1 MSRVSISS
9 QYGLNENPQPDIG
22 ECTAG
27 FNYDIAVDQTWF
39 QPRSSF
45 DLKGA
50 APNAGAVT
58 GIMQLLK
65 RDNTQTTLVC
75 AGNTVYLWD
84 GGSTWTSKGTVPS
97 GSYLRDTYWSLGD
110 YLVITDVSLM
120 NVVQKWDGTTLSNL
134 TTGLG
139 TSLYAKYG
147 IVHLGRVWLFN
158 VTTNTP
164 TPHLMVA
171 SALEDPT
178 TYDTS
183 KRGGAATGGGASFST
198 GTEAFYMLTPDLK
211 PINGVALFQN
221 TLIISTLNGRL
232 FQLTGTSAKDFAWV
246 DFFDGSP
253 AVGSESLA
261 SIGNDVVFMRQGG
274 HINLLS
280 ATQSFGNARTDEL
293 TRWLHNTI
301 SNLSG
306 ANQIIYDITNQKVL
320 FFIPGKVLV
329 LFKDFLAKDRYQLRD
344 SKSPWSVYTTQH
356 PNAFNTNA
364 AKYMLI
370 PGGSSYSVYWGDSS
384 GNVFDLN
391 GSSPGDGSSSYTVNY
406 SRRTRHIGKE
416 QFDGQWP
423 WDKENLTGEVKYR
436 RIGAFDLS
444 LTFDWDDEYNQEICT
459 LHLKGPASGDTGV
472 YFGGGFYFGGT
483 SYFNQG
489 FSSANR
495 VSDYNYSPSG
505 KGPGFYLTVSANTNV
520 LFNVDSVD
528 ID

>member
-1 MSRVSISS
+1 
-9 QYGLNENPQPDIG
+9 
-22 ECTAG
+22 
-27 FNYDIAVDQTWF
+27 
-39 QPRSSF
+39 
-45 DLKGA
+45 
-50 APNAGAVT
+50 
-58 GIMQLLK
+58 MQLVK

-75 AGNTVYLWD
+75 AGGNVYLWD
-84 GGSTWTSKGTVPS
+84 GGSTWTLKGTVPN
-97 GSYLRDTYWSLGD
+97 GSLLRDTYWSLGD
-110 YLVITDVSLM
+110 YLVITDVSLL

-139 TSLYAKYG
+139 TPLYAKYG

-158 VTTNTP
+158 VTTNST

-178 TYDTS
+178 TYDSS
-183 KRGGAATGGGASFST
+183 KRAGPATGGGAAFAT

-221 TLIISTLNGRL
+221 SLIISTLGGRL
-232 FQLTGTSAKDFAWV
+232 FQLTGVSAKDFAWA

-253 AVGSESLA
+253 AIGTEALA

-280 ATQSFGNARTDEL
+280 ATQTFGNARTDEL
-293 TRWLHNTI
+293 TRWLNTTI
-301 SNLSG
+301 KNLGG
-306 ANQIIYDITNQKVL
+306 ANQIVYDITNQKVL
-320 FFIPGKVLV
+320 FFIAGKVLV

-356 PNAFNTNA
+356 TNAFNAVA
-364 AKYMLI
+364 AKYMQI
-370 PGGSSYSVYWGDSS
+370 PGSSTFSVYWGDST

-391 GSSPGDGSSSYTVNY
+391 GSGTGDGSSTNTIMYL
-406 SRRTRHIGKE
+406 RRSRHIGKE

-423 WDKENLTGEVKYR
+423 WGKENLTGEVQYR
-436 RIGAFDLS
+436 RIGAFTLV
-444 LTFDWDDEYNQEICT
+444 LTFEWDDEYNTEICN
-459 LHLKGPASGDTGV
+459 LNLKGPPVGDTAP
-472 YFGGGFYFGGT
+472 YFGGAFYFGGAV
-483 SYFNQG
+483 YFNQG
-489 FSSANR
+489 FNASNR

-505 KGPGFYLTVSANTNV
+505 KGPGFYISVSANTNT